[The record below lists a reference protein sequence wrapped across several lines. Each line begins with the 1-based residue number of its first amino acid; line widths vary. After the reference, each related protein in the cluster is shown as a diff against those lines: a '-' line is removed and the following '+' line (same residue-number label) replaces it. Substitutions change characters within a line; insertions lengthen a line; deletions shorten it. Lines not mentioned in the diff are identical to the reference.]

1 VRVNRTPGSVPG
13 SPGNWCSYGDAAKIE
28 LSSNKSHE
36 YMDTDAFLQHYFN
49 VLEIYGEVNKGQW
62 TSIITSIRTNQSILQ
77 SKYDILENVL
87 KDELSLLKDTDI
99 LAMYKET
106 EEGSSLEDNKESY
119 SIDFIQMAL
128 VEELMDRITF
138 IAWEQANQLP

>member
-1 VRVNRTPGSVPG
+1 ML
-13 SPGNWCSYGDAAKIE
+13 AAENE
-28 LSSNKSHE
+28 LSSNKNHE
-36 YMDTDAFLQHYFN
+36 YMDTDTFLQHYFN
-49 VLEIYGEVNKGQW
+49 ALETYGGVNKGQW
-62 TSIITSIRTNQSILQ
+62 TSIIKSINTNQSILQ
-77 SKYDILENVL
+77 SEYDILENVL
-87 KDELSLLKDTDI
+87 KDELSLMKDTDI

-128 VEELMDRITF
+128 VEELMDRITS

>member
-1 VRVNRTPGSVPG
+1 
-13 SPGNWCSYGDAAKIE
+13 
-28 LSSNKSHE
+28 
-36 YMDTDAFLQHYFN
+36 MDTDAFLQHYFN
-49 VLEIYGEVNKGQW
+49 VLEIYGEVSKGQW

-77 SKYDILENVL
+77 SEYDILENVL
-87 KDELSLLKDTDI
+87 KDELSLMKDTDI

-128 VEELMDRITF
+128 VEELMDRITS